1 MSKDAAGPLAI
12 GVPALDLAR
21 KRFPLLPSLARYFFA
36 NRQWRE

>member
-21 KRFPLLPSLARYFFA
+21 KRFPLLPSFSAVFFRKSSMA
-36 NRQWRE
+36 